1 MLCMYVCMCV
11 CVNRV
16 YYDVLCVHVHDM
28 GLVGLNSKN
37 LVPLRLLLRRV
48 VGGMAHV
55 RRRLVGRSER
65 RIEKLLGNYVKED
78 GICGGASRLEG
89 LSFFGYP
96 LPL

>member
-1 MLCMYVCMCV
+1 MCV

-48 VGGMAHV
+48 AGGMAHV

-65 RIEKLLGNYVKED
+65 RIEKLLGNYVIGRWD
-78 GICGGASRLEG
+78 LWWGPQDYRG
-89 LSFFGYP
+89 L
-96 LPL
+96 